1 MQKTQE
7 TSVRSLGWEDPLE
20 EKMATNSN
28 ILALRIHVQRSLVGY
43 NLWGQKESDMTK
55 HICRTAEQECN
66 Y

>member
-1 MQKTQE
+1 
-7 TSVRSLGWEDPLE
+7 
-20 EKMATNSN
+20 MATNSN

-55 HICRTAEQECN
+55 HICRTAEQEFN